1 MSSLLGGA
9 PIATVAATVLSA
21 TSGVGVDDPTL
32 WYVTRGAAAT
42 AYLLLTAVMA
52 FGVILSFRGFEGIL
66 RGWRVYDL
74 HQVLTLLLLGFIAL
88 HLVTLYLDP
97 FEPFSLLKL
106 VWPFAET
113 YRPLGTALGVLTLY
127 LLALVAFSSWARR
140 LLNARLWFLLHLTS
154 YLAFILVTI
163 HGLLSGADSQT
174 PWMLGVYT
182 GASALVAL
190 LTLGRVYFAA
200 QGARL
205 RRAQSLRADM
215 PASRGR

>member
-1 MSSLLGGA
+1 MLSPLATARFAMLATSLLSD
-9 PIATVAATVLSA
+9 VKSA
-21 TSGVGVDDPTL
+21 GVDDPTL

-52 FGVILSFRGFEGIL
+52 FGIILSFRGLEGL
-66 RGWRVYDL
+66 MRGWRVYDL
-74 HQVLTLLLLGFIAL
+74 HQVLTLLMLGFVGL

-127 LLALVAFSSWARR
+127 LLVLVALSSWARR
-140 LLNARLWFLLHLTS
+140 LLSVRFWYVLHLTS
-154 YLAFILVTI
+154 YVAFILVTI
-163 HGLLSGADSQT
+163 HGLLTGADSQT

-182 GASALVAL
+182 GSSALIAF
-190 LTLGRVYFAA
+190 LTLGRIYFAA
-200 QGARL
+200 QAARE
-205 RRAQSLRADM
+205 RRARSARATSLR
-215 PASRGR
+215 SR

>member
-1 MSSLLGGA
+1 MPDQLAIAPLATLAAPLLGA
-9 PIATVAATVLSA
+9 MRSA
-21 TSGVGVDDPTL
+21 GIDDPTL

-52 FGVILSFRGFEGIL
+52 FGIILSFRGLEGL
-66 RGWRVYDL
+66 MRGWRVYDL
-74 HQVLTLLLLGFIAL
+74 HQVLTLLLFGFVGL

-127 LLALVAFSSWARR
+127 LLVLVALSSWARR
-140 LLNARLWFLLHLTS
+140 LLSARLWHLLHLVS
-154 YLAFILVTI
+154 YVAFVLVTI
-163 HGLLSGADSQT
+163 HGLLTGVDSQT

-182 GASALVAL
+182 GSSALVVL
-190 LTLGRVYFAA
+190 LTLGRIYFAA
-200 QGARL
+200 QAARE
-205 RRAQSLRADM
+205 RRARSARPSSLR
-215 PASRGR
+215 SR

>member
-1 MSSLLGGA
+1 MLDLASAA
-9 PIATVAATVLSA
+9 PIAALVTTLLSNVRH
-21 TSGVGVDDPTL
+21 GGVDDPTL

-52 FGVILSFRGFEGIL
+52 FGVILSFRGLEGIM

-74 HQVLTLLLLGFIAL
+74 HQALTLLLLGFVAL

-106 VWPFAET
+106 AWPFAET

-127 LLALVAFSSWARR
+127 LLVLVALSSWARR
-140 LLNARLWFLLHLTS
+140 LLGARLWYLLHLTS
-154 YLAFILVTI
+154 YVAFVLVTI

-174 PWMLGVYT
+174 PWMLGVYS
-182 GASALVAL
+182 GSSALVAL
-190 LTLGRVYFAA
+190 LALGRVYFAVQA
-200 QGARL
+200 ARA
-205 RRAQSLRADM
+205 RRAKSARVSSLR
-215 PASRGR
+215 SR

>member
-1 MSSLLGGA
+1 MPDPLATAPLATLAAPLLTA
-9 PIATVAATVLSA
+9 MKSA
-21 TSGVGVDDPTL
+21 GVDDPTL

-52 FGVILSFRGFEGIL
+52 FGIILSFRGLEGL
-66 RGWRVYDL
+66 MRGWRVYDL
-74 HQVLTLLLLGFIAL
+74 HQVLTLLLLGFIGL

-127 LLALVAFSSWARR
+127 LLVLVALSSWARR
-140 LLNARLWFLLHLTS
+140 LLSTRLWHLLHLAS
-154 YLAFILVTI
+154 YVAFILVTI
-163 HGLLSGADSQT
+163 HGLLTGADSQT

-182 GASALVAL
+182 GSSALVVL
-190 LTLGRVYFAA
+190 LTLGRIYFAA
-200 QGARL
+200 QAAYE
-205 RRAQSLRADM
+205 RRARSARSASLR
-215 PASRGR
+215 SR

>member
-1 MSSLLGGA
+1 MTDLHSGA
-9 PIATVAATVLSA
+9 AIATLAAALLSA
-21 TSGVGVDDPTL
+21 ARSVGVDDPTL

-52 FGVILSFRGFEGIL
+52 FGVILSFRGLEGL
-66 RGWRVYDL
+66 MRGWRVYDL
-74 HQVLTLLLLGFIAL
+74 HQILTLLMLGFVGL
-88 HLVTLYLDP
+88 HLLTLYLDP

-113 YRPLGTALGVLTLY
+113 YRTLGTALGVLTLY
-127 LLALVAFSSWARR
+127 LLVLVMFSSWARR
-140 LLNARLWFLLHLTS
+140 LLGARLWYLLHLTS

-163 HGLLSGADSQT
+163 HGLLTGADSQT

-182 GASALVAL
+182 SSSALVAL

-200 QGARL
+200 QGARE
-205 RRAQSLRADM
+205 RRARA
-215 PASRGR
+215 ARARTVRGR

>member
-1 MSSLLGGA
+1 MLNPSEIA
-9 PIATVAATVLSA
+9 PLATLA
-21 TSGVGVDDPTL
+21 TSLHGAMKNAGVDDPTL

-42 AYLLLTAVMA
+42 AYLLLTFVMA
-52 FGVILSFRGFEGIL
+52 FGVILSFRGLEGL
-66 RGWRVYDL
+66 MRGWRVYDL
-74 HQVLTLLLLGFIAL
+74 HQVLTLLLLGFVAL

-127 LLALVAFSSWARR
+127 LLVLVALSSWARR
-140 LLNARLWFLLHLTS
+140 LLNVRLWYLLHVTS
-154 YLAFILVTI
+154 YVAFILVTI
-163 HGLLSGADSQT
+163 HGLLTGADSQT

-182 GASALVAL
+182 GSSAFVAL

-200 QGARL
+200 QAARE
-205 RRAQSLRADM
+205 RRAKAGRVTSLR
-215 PASRGR
+215 SR

>member
-1 MSSLLGGA
+1 MPDPLAIA
-9 PIATVAATVLSA
+9 PLATLAAPLLSA
-21 TSGVGVDDPTL
+21 MRSAGIDDPTL

-52 FGVILSFRGFEGIL
+52 FGIILSFRGLEGL
-66 RGWRVYDL
+66 MRGWRVYDL
-74 HQVLTLLLLGFIAL
+74 HQVLTLLLFGFVGL

-127 LLALVAFSSWARR
+127 LLLLVALSSWARR
-140 LLNARLWFLLHLTS
+140 LLSTRLWYLLHLVS
-154 YLAFILVTI
+154 YVAFVLVTI
-163 HGLLSGADSQT
+163 HGLLTGVDSQT

-182 GASALVAL
+182 GSSALVVL
-190 LTLGRVYFAA
+190 LTLGRIYFAA
-200 QGARL
+200 QAARE
-205 RRAQSLRADM
+205 RRARSARPSSLR
-215 PASRGR
+215 SR